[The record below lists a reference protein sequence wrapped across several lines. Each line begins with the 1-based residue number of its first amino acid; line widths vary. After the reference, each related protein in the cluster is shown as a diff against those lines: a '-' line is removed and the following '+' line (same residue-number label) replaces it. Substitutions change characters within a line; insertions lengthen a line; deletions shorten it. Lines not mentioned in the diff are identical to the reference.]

1 MSRLF
6 FGRLVW
12 QGRVGEQEEE
22 RLKLW
27 GDISYLSERYVAE
40 KTQERQKCKRC
51 VGTGEGR
58 ASIWVRGTKAIR
70 CPNAWGS
77 ETMELF
83 GMGV

>member
-22 RLKLW
+22 TLKLW

-51 VGTGEGR
+51 VRTGEGL
-58 ASIWVRGTKAIR
+58 ASTWVRGTKAIW
-70 CPNAWGS
+70 CQNA
-77 ETMELF
+77 
-83 GMGV
+83 